1 VNGYDAVVL
10 LGFGGPARPED
21 IRPFIDRVLNG
32 RPIPQA
38 RFEAVV
44 AHYMEIGGA
53 SPYNELTRRQ
63 ADALSHDLLERGIS
77 IPVEVAYINAEPYV
91 EDVVGQL
98 AQRNARKIF
107 AIVLAP
113 HQSSTSWAKYVA
125 RMEDARGRVGSGA
138 PQVEYIRPY
147 FEHPSFVRAHA
158 ERVTA
163 ALARLGRSAF
173 DGVDLV
179 FTAHSIPQAIAD
191 GEEYVRQFLRSAELI
206 AGEVGATRWSVA
218 YQSRSGSPSE
228 PWLGPDIRDV
238 VQELPERGV
247 REAVVAPIGFL
258 CDHVEVLYDLDIDAT
273 KIARDAGLR
282 LERAEALNDHPLF
295 IRMLSESVVEA
306 SQRTAAS

>member
-1 VNGYDAVVL
+1 VNAYDAVVL

-44 AHYMEIGGA
+44 AHYIEIGGA
-53 SPYNELTRRQ
+53 SPYNALTRRQ
-63 ADALSHDLLERGIS
+63 ADALGRALLERRLS
-77 IPVEVAYINAEPYV
+77 TPVEVAYINAEPFV
-91 EDVVGQL
+91 EDVVRHL
-98 AQRNARKIF
+98 AQRNARRIF

-113 HQSSTSWAKYVA
+113 HQSSTSWDKYVA
-125 RMEDARGRVGSGA
+125 RMEDALARVGSGA
-138 PQVEYIRPY
+138 PQVDYVGPY
-147 FEHPSFVRAHA
+147 FDDPLFVRAHA
-158 ERVTA
+158 QRIMA
-163 ALARLGRSAF
+163 ALAKLGRSQF
-173 DGVDLV
+173 DDVQLV

-191 GEEYVRQFLRSAELI
+191 GEDYVRQFLRSAKLI
-206 AGEVGATRWSVA
+206 AGEVRATRWSVA

-238 VQELPERGV
+238 VKELPERGV

-258 CDHVEVLYDLDIDAT
+258 CDHVEVLYDLDIDAK

-282 LERAEALNDHPLF
+282 VERAEALNDHPLF
-295 IRMLSESVVEA
+295 IRMLSESVVGA
-306 SQRTAAS
+306 SQRTAAI